1 MPTDDIATINQI
13 TQAGAQLPQEYLYQ
27 FLPNVSD
34 PSEITEQLAKQQS
47 EQVKQAR
54 TDYGAAT
61 DKELS
66 DNDKAE

>member
-1 MPTDDIATINQI
+1 MPTDDLATIDQV

-27 FLPNVSD
+27 FLPNIND

-54 TDYGAAT
+54 VDYGAAT

-66 DNDKAE
+66 DDA